1 MVNRPE
7 IKASCLGS
15 IPARNRV
22 LQNFFLLGLVQ
33 GFPAGLGSGPD
44 CVHGLPSQDWLQGHG
59 RGRPPSI
66 IPLKPLYNPLT
77 RQGLRREHQEIV
89 DKLRMLVAYRVL
101 ICCAFA
107 YLMPNLTM
115 QV

>member
-7 IKASCLGS
+7 IEASGLGS
-15 IPARNRV
+15 IPARNSV
-22 LQNFFLLGLVQ
+22 LPNLV
-33 GFPAGLGSGPD
+33 FPAGLGSGPD

-89 DKLRMLVAYRVL
+89 DKLRMLVAYRDATYSG
-101 ICCAFA
+101 CCKITFQ
-107 YLMPNLTM
+107 N
-115 QV
+115 